1 MENLS
6 KQKILVVDDTEIN
19 TMILVNALEDEY
31 DVSVAMDG
39 ERALEAVVENK
50 PDLILLDIMMP
61 GIDGYQVCK
70 RIKKDPATKD
80 IPIIFVTG
88 VGEALQRN
96 LGFNVGCADYLSK
109 PFEMLEVKAKIKTYL
124 SLIFLQKENTLLK
137 QEIKSLKGS

>member
-6 KQKILVVDDTEIN
+6 KRKILVVDDAEIN
-19 TMILVNALEDEY
+19 TIILVDALEDEY

-61 GIDGYQVCK
+61 GIDGYLVCK

-88 VGEALQRN
+88 VGEVLQRN

-109 PFEMLEVKAKIKTYL
+109 PFDMLEVKAKIKTYL

>member
-6 KQKILVVDDTEIN
+6 KRKILVVDDAEIN
-19 TMILVNALEDEY
+19 TIILVEALEDEY

-88 VGEALQRN
+88 VGEALQRS
-96 LGFNVGCADYLSK
+96 LGFGVGCVDFLSK